1 MRLGKRILDLLKAV
15 VRSAPRDVMAAPQP
29 AGSHG
34 GDDQPEQLRRALA
47 RAEDR
52 RQKLEQNLATAGQA
66 GREREAMVMRR
77 QIDEL
82 ARSSEGLSQALE
94 VIEARREA
102 AVRSPAAPA
111 TSAPDNRGSLAD
123 GEAVAGETAPAA
135 DTDLE
140 ARKRRLAGP
149 G

>member
-1 MRLGKRILDLLKAV
+1 MKLGKRILDLVKAMV
-15 VRSAPRDVMAAPQP
+15 LAAPRDVRPSPQS
-29 AGSHG
+29 AGSCG
-34 GDDQPEQLRRALA
+34 GDDRPEQLRRALA

-52 RQKLEQNLATAGQA
+52 RQNLEQNLATARQV
-66 GREREAMVMRR
+66 GRDREAMGVQR

-82 ARSSEGLSQALE
+82 ARSSQGLRQALD

-102 AVRSPAAPA
+102 AVRSSAGPA
-111 TSAPDNRGSLAD
+111 TAVPGNRAGLAD

-135 DTDLE
+135 DAELE